1 MHVEKLK
8 WCRSCAFMF
17 FACLISLANC
27 EWIKSDAGPNKGVR
41 SLIGTAVCCKSLV
54 PCPRFS

>member
-27 EWIKSDAGPNKGVR
+27 EWIKSDAGPNKGDQIKV
-41 SLIGTAVCCKSLV
+41 SGANGTAEVLV
-54 PCPRFS
+54 NG